1 MPALDT
7 ASGAHDSPIASSDD
21 ESPFTVFSFRP
32 QRRPRSANNGRVA
45 AVVIGLSCVALA
57 ATVSIRSLRRQTRVP
72 EYLAATH
79 TRSPSRQPTHRP
91 TVGDA
96 TCGMKAN
103 QQPIDCDK
111 WDQGSCGNACCV
123 LDVHVDGAVDD
134 AYDALAAYLEGGGGD
149 GLYAKA
155 PTSDTVGHV
164 SEDDQGDYPFQ
175 FSPALPWRY
184 TTSGFH
190 ATSGGYV
197 DQLKFS
203 VGVTSGGNAKARRPR
218 SIRTPSARRYVG
230 SMASPRAGPDV
241 VDQRH
246 QRSFGRHGPELQEPR
261 VPRSRPGLGP
271 AHRGLRLRAPVT
283 RCLRYLV

>member
-1 MPALDT
+1 MPELEFT
-7 ASGAHDSPIASSDD
+7 TSPACAIDDD
-21 ESPFTVFSFRP
+21 ESADSPVFSFRP
-32 QRRPRSANNGRVA
+32 QRRARSAGGRAA
-45 AVVIGLSCVALA
+45 AVVLALVCVAVA

-79 TRSPSRQPTHRP
+79 TRPPSRQPTHQP
-91 TVGDA
+91 TLGDA
-96 TCGMKAN
+96 TCGMKAGS
-103 QQPIDCDK
+103 QPVDCDK

-134 AYDALAAYLEGGGGD
+134 AYEALAAYLESGGGD

-190 ATSGGYV
+190 ATTGGYV

-203 VGVTSGGNAKARRPR
+203 VGVTSGGNAKIRMS
-218 SIRTPSARRYVG
+218 SISGINGALGDMGQNYKNL
-230 SMASPRAGPDV
+230 AFLAA
-241 VDQRH
+241 
-246 QRSFGRHGPELQEPR
+246 
-261 VPRSRPGLGP
+261 GLGWDP
-271 AHRGLRLRAPVT
+271 PTVAFGCGHR
-283 RCLRYLV
+283 

>member
-1 MPALDT
+1 MPELEFTTSPARAIDD
-7 ASGAHDSPIASSDD
+7 ADSADSP
-21 ESPFTVFSFRP
+21 VFSFRP
-32 QRRPRSANNGRVA
+32 QRRPGRTYHIKVA
-45 AVVIGLSCVALA
+45 AFVLALGCVALA

-79 TRSPSRQPTHRP
+79 TRPPSRQPTHRP

-134 AYDALAAYLEGGGGD
+134 AYDALAAYLESGGGD

-175 FSPALPWRY
+175 FSPALSLCCEPSRHRATRGASVLISTQALPWRY

-203 VGVTSGGNAKARRPR
+203 VGVTSGGNAKVRMS
-218 SIRTPSARRYVG
+218 SISGINGALGDMGQNYKNL
-230 SMASPRAGPDV
+230 AFLAA
-241 VDQRH
+241 
-246 QRSFGRHGPELQEPR
+246 
-261 VPRSRPGLGP
+261 GLGWDP
-271 AHRGLRLRAPVT
+271 PTVAFGCGHR
-283 RCLRYLV
+283 

>member
-7 ASGAHDSPIASSDD
+7 ASDAHDGPIASSDD

-32 QRRPRSANNGRVA
+32 QRRPRSANAGRVA

-72 EYLAATH
+72 EYLLATH
-79 TRSPSRQPTHRP
+79 TRPPSRQPTHRP

-203 VGVTSGGNAKARRPR
+203 VGVTSGGNAKVRMS
-218 SIRTPSARRYVG
+218 SISGINGALGDMGQNYKNL
-230 SMASPRAGPDV
+230 AFLAA
-241 VDQRH
+241 
-246 QRSFGRHGPELQEPR
+246 
-261 VPRSRPGLGP
+261 GLGWDP
-271 AHRGLRLRAPVT
+271 PTVAFGCGHR
-283 RCLRYLV
+283 

>member
-1 MPALDT
+1 M
-7 ASGAHDSPIASSDD
+7 
-21 ESPFTVFSFRP
+21 
-32 QRRPRSANNGRVA
+32 
-45 AVVIGLSCVALA
+45 
-57 ATVSIRSLRRQTRVP
+57 
-72 EYLAATH
+72 
-79 TRSPSRQPTHRP
+79 
-91 TVGDA
+91 
-96 TCGMKAN
+96 
-103 QQPIDCDK
+103 
-111 WDQGSCGNACCV
+111 GNACCV

-203 VGVTSGGNAKARRPR
+203 VGVTSAGSGNAKVRMS
-218 SIRTPSARRYVG
+218 SISGINGALGDMGQNYKNL
-230 SMASPRAGPDV
+230 AFLAA
-241 VDQRH
+241 
-246 QRSFGRHGPELQEPR
+246 
-261 VPRSRPGLGP
+261 GLGWDP
-271 AHRGLRLRAPVT
+271 PTVAFGCGHR
-283 RCLRYLV
+283 

>member
-1 MPALDT
+1 VLAL
-7 ASGAHDSPIASSDD
+7 G
-21 ESPFTVFSFRP
+21 
-32 QRRPRSANNGRVA
+32 
-45 AVVIGLSCVALA
+45 CVALA
-57 ATVSIRSLRRQTRVP
+57 AAVSIRSLRRQARVP
-72 EYLAATH
+72 EYLQATH
-79 TRSPSRQPTHRP
+79 TRPPSRQPTHQP
-91 TVGDA
+91 TLGDA

-134 AYDALAAYLEGGGGD
+134 AYEALAAYLEGGGGD

-155 PTSDTVGHV
+155 PNSDSVGHV

-203 VGVTSGGNAKARRPR
+203 VGVTSGGNAKVRDAASPPTRHRRDPLDARRPR
-218 SIRTPSARRYVG
+218 RSGCRRSAASMVHSATWARTTRTWRS
-230 SMASPRAGPDV
+230 SQRAWGGTP
-241 VDQRH
+241 Q
-246 QRSFGRHGPELQEPR
+246 L
-261 VPRSRPGLGP
+261 
-271 AHRGLRLRAPVT
+271 
-283 RCLRYLV
+283 

>member
-1 MPALDT
+1 MPELEFTTSPACAIDDT
-7 ASGAHDSPIASSDD
+7 DSADSP
-21 ESPFTVFSFRP
+21 VYSFRP
-32 QRRPRSANNGRVA
+32 QRRPRSAVTGRVA
-45 AVVIGLSCVALA
+45 AFVLALGCVALA

-72 EYLAATH
+72 KYLAATH
-79 TRSPSRQPTHRP
+79 TRQPSHQPTHQP
-91 TVGDA
+91 TLGDA
-96 TCGMKAN
+96 TCGMKAAS
-103 QQPIDCDK
+103 QPVDCDK

-155 PTSDTVGHV
+155 PASDTVGHV

-203 VGVTSGGNAKARRPR
+203 VGVTSGGNAKVRMS
-218 SIRTPSARRYVG
+218 SISGINGALGDMGQNYKNL
-230 SMASPRAGPDV
+230 AFLAA
-241 VDQRH
+241 
-246 QRSFGRHGPELQEPR
+246 
-261 VPRSRPGLGP
+261 GLGWDP
-271 AHRGLRLRAPVT
+271 PTVAFGCGHR
-283 RCLRYLV
+283 

>member
-7 ASGAHDSPIASSDD
+7 ACGAHDGPIASSDD

-32 QRRPRSANNGRVA
+32 QRRPRDAGAGRVA
-45 AVVIGLSCVALA
+45 AVVLALGCVALA

-79 TRSPSRQPTHRP
+79 TRPPSHQPTHRP
-91 TVGDA
+91 TIGDA
-96 TCGMKAN
+96 TCGMKAD

-123 LDVHVDGAVDD
+123 LDVHVDGAVGD

-203 VGVTSGGNAKARRPR
+203 VGVTSGGNAKVRMS
-218 SIRTPSARRYVG
+218 SISGINGALGDMGQNYKNL
-230 SMASPRAGPDV
+230 AFLAA
-241 VDQRH
+241 
-246 QRSFGRHGPELQEPR
+246 
-261 VPRSRPGLGP
+261 GLGWDP
-271 AHRGLRLRAPVT
+271 PTVAFGCGHR
-283 RCLRYLV
+283 